1 MTNIGPRLTRI
12 STAPAPLGVRL
23 CSYPR
28 PPALVIE
35 VGGEIDARS
44 ARGVSRYLIR
54 FVDVGCPLIL
64 DFSAVD
70 FLNFA
75 GFKAVL
81 RFAAECRQAGRDWA
95 LVPSD
100 AVKLLLP
107 IASGHRLPVV
117 DSLDEALHRLAE
129 TPNTEWRLRSI
140 TTVESKRL
148 SGD

>member
-1 MTNIGPRLTRI
+1 MTYTGPKLTRI

-44 ARGVSRYLIR
+44 ARGVSRYLTR
-54 FVDVGCPLIL
+54 FVHVGCPLVL
-64 DFSAVD
+64 DFSAVH

-81 RFAAECRQAGRDWA
+81 RFAAECRQAGRDWV
-95 LVPSD
+95 LVASD
-100 AVKLLLP
+100 AMKLLLP
-107 IASGHRLPVV
+107 VASGYRLPVV
-117 DSLDEALHRLAE
+117 DSLDEALQRLSE
-129 TPNTEWRLRSI
+129 TPKGEWRLRSI
-140 TTVESKRL
+140 TTVESKL
-148 SGD
+148 LAGG